1 MNHTVKI
8 LISAVLFFATLA
20 SAEPLQK
27 AVLGKWMNVDRT
39 ETLELFQD
47 GTIALV
53 SLTKKG
59 LVMTGTYKFID
70 ESRMKVEFGGFGA
83 LAGAQVET
91 ISVKNGELSITHL
104 DGKSQRYT
112 KIK

>member
-1 MNHTVKI
+1 MHEPYSKNPNF
-8 LISAVLFFATLA
+8 SGSLFRDIGVSGA
-20 SAEPLQK
+20 SAE
-27 AVLGKWMNVDRT
+27 G
-39 ETLELFQD
+39 
-47 GTIALV
+47 G
-53 SLTKKG
+53 S
-59 LVMTGTYKFID
+59 ID